1 MPDFLDLLTS
11 ASPASHL
18 WFLFSG
24 IVLVGIIVALI
35 WLAEDEPKKA
45 EPDPRIALALNDIAE
60 GIWELARLAKPEPA
74 PEPAGAAP
82 DPVKPLFDKYPT
94 PEEIEK
100 RQARYAKTSTRVNS
114 RSGKKAKR

>member
-11 ASPASHL
+11 ASSASHL
-18 WFLFSG
+18 WFLFGG
-24 IVLVGIIVALI
+24 IVLVGIVVALL
-35 WLAEDEPKKA
+35 WLAEDEPKTA

-60 GIWELARLAKPEPA
+60 GIWELARLAK

-100 RQARYAKTSTRVNS
+100 RQARYAKASTRVNS